1 MGSFSSSYNHKKLNI
16 TVLRVA
22 SKDDEYIS
30 NFPVLLLPENF
41 YCKQMKRIPALA
53 GNLGPVLLENFYCTK
68 MKRFPALAGYLS
80 PVLILSDSDY
90 FCLRTNLQ
98 IPNPYLISE
107 ILQKY
112 NFFRR

>member
-53 GNLGPVLLENFYCTK
+53 G
-68 MKRFPALAGYLS
+68 YLS